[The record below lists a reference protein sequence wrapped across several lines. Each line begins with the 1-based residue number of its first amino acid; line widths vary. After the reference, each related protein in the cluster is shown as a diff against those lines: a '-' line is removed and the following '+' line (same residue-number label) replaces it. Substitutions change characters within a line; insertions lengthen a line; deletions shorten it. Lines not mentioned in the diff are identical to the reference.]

1 MIRITLLALS
11 LALPCAALAQVQPG
25 SWELTVITQM
35 TDADKPTGPLKKTQC
50 FTEEDAN
57 DPSSVLG
64 AGGTCQFS
72 NRREVGNTLSF
83 DVKCSGALPMAGTG
97 SLRTSG
103 DSFTGQ
109 LDLGAGSG
117 FRMNTKISGR
127 RLGPC

>member
-1 MIRITLLALS
+1 MIRITLFALS
-11 LALPCAALAQVQPG
+11 LALPCAGLAQVQPG

-35 TDADKPTGPLKKTQC
+35 TDADKPTGPLQKTQC
-50 FTEEDAN
+50 FTEEEAN
-57 DPSSVLG
+57 DPSRVLG
-64 AGGTCQFS
+64 AGGTCHFS

-97 SLRTSG
+97 SLRYGS

-117 FRMNTKISGR
+117 FRMNSKISGR